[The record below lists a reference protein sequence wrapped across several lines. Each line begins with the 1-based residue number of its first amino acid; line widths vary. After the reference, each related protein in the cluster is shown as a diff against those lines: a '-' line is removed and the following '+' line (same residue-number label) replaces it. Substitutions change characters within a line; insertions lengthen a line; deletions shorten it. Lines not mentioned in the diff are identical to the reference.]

1 MEPDI
6 VVEARIAAVLPLLN
20 ERQSRLYLAAES
32 KSIGWGGLSKISLLS
47 RVSRRT
53 IAKGAHEVSATA
65 PTGRIRKAGGGRK
78 KSAEKHP
85 ALLATIAS
93 LVAPHTMGDP
103 TNPLLWTSKSVRKIT
118 AELAASGLKVCH
130 EVVRTNLSALGF
142 SLQAN
147 KKTDEGGK
155 AEDRDEQFEHINAVA
170 LSFMAQGNPVIS
182 VDCKKKELVGNF
194 KNNGT
199 EWRVKK
205 EPIEVKAYDFIDPD
219 LGKAVPYG
227 GYDIAQN
234 EGFVNVGISADTAA
248 FAVHSIRSWWQH
260 MGQPLYP
267 DATELYLNA
276 DGGGSNSTRGRLW
289 KHELQRFST
298 ETGLTITVSHF
309 PPGTSKW
316 NKIEH
321 RLFAYISTNWRAK
334 PLTSIEVIVNLIA
347 NTTTKNGLKVQAKKD
362 ENSYAKGIKISNEEL
377 AKVNIERNLFRGEWN
392 YVISPQIENVIC

>member
-1 MEPDI
+1 MDTD
-6 VVEARIAAVLPLLN
+6 VLVEARIAAVLPSLN
-20 ERQSRLYLAAES
+20 ERQSRIYLAAEATS
-32 KSIGWGGLSKISLLS
+32 LGWGGVSKIALLS

-53 IAKGAHEVSATA
+53 IAKGAHEGPATP

-85 ALLATIAS
+85 ALLAKIAS

-130 EVVRTNLSALGF
+130 EVVRTCLTALGF

-147 KKTDEGGK
+147 KKTDEGAK
-155 AEDRDEQFEHINAVA
+155 AEDRNEQFAYINARA

-199 EWRVKK
+199 EWRAKK
-205 EPIEVKAYDFIDPD
+205 GPIEVKAYDFIDPE

-227 GYDIAQN
+227 VYDIAEN
-234 EGFVNVGISADTAA
+234 EGFVNVGISADTAE
-248 FAVHSIRSWWQH
+248 FAVQSIRSWWQQ

-276 DGGGSNSTRGRLW
+276 DGGGSNSSRGRLW
-289 KHELQRFST
+289 KHELQKFST
-298 ETGLTITVSHF
+298 ETGLKISVSHF

-321 RLFAYISTNWRAK
+321 RLFAYISTHWRAK
-334 PLTSIEVIVNLIA
+334 PLTSMEVIVNLIA
-347 NTTTKNGLKVQAKKD
+347 NTTTKNGLKVQARKD
-362 ENSYAKGIKISNEEL
+362 ENSYAKGIKISDKEL
-377 AKVNIERNLFRGEWN
+377 ATVNMERSHFRGEWN
-392 YVISPQIENVIC
+392 YVISPQIENVIY

>member
-1 MEPDI
+1 M
-6 VVEARIAAVLPLLN
+6 
-20 ERQSRLYLAAES
+20 
-32 KSIGWGGLSKISLLS
+32 
-47 RVSRRT
+47 
-53 IAKGAHEVSATA
+53 
-65 PTGRIRKAGGGRK
+65 
-78 KSAEKHP
+78 
-85 ALLATIAS
+85 
-93 LVAPHTMGDP
+93 
-103 TNPLLWTSKSVRKIT
+103 
-118 AELAASGLKVCH
+118 
-130 EVVRTNLSALGF
+130 
-142 SLQAN
+142 
-147 KKTDEGGK
+147 
-155 AEDRDEQFEHINAVA
+155 
-170 LSFMAQGNPVIS
+170 
-182 VDCKKKELVGNF
+182 
-194 KNNGT
+194 
-199 EWRVKK
+199 
-205 EPIEVKAYDFIDPD
+205 KAYDFIDPD

>member
-1 MEPDI
+1 METDV

-20 ERQSRLYLAAES
+20 ERQSRLYLAAEA
-32 KSIGWGGLSKISLLS
+32 KSIGWGGLSKIALLS

-53 IAKGAHEVSATA
+53 IAKGAHEGPATT

-85 ALLATIAS
+85 ALLAKIAS

-130 EVVRTNLSALGF
+130 EVVRTCLTALGF

-147 KKTDEGGK
+147 KKTDEGAK
-155 AEDRDEQFEHINAVA
+155 AEDRNEQFEHINALA
-170 LSFMAQGNPVIS
+170 RSFMEQGNPVIS

-199 EWRVKK
+199 EWRAKK
-205 EPIEVKAYDFIDPD
+205 GPIEVKAYDFIDPE

-227 GYDIAQN
+227 VYDIAEN
-234 EGFVNVGISADTAA
+234 EGFVNVGISADTAE
-248 FAVHSIRSWWQH
+248 FAVQSIRSWWQQ
-260 MGQPLYP
+260 MGKPLYP
-267 DATELYLNA
+267 DATALYLNA

-289 KHELQRFST
+289 KHELQQFST

-362 ENSYAKGIKISNEEL
+362 ENSYAKGIKISDKEL
-377 AKVNIERNLFRGEWN
+377 ASVNIERSPFRGEWN
-392 YVISPQIENVIC
+392 YVISPKIENVIC